1 MTNQRYGIFEI
12 AKDDT
17 PVGGPFLVG
26 PLDECL
32 ACISM
37 AALNENLLATNEQLS
52 AREQILNEREQ
63 TFNEQSTQLAHRL
76 ADSGTR
82 IVDAFEKARA
92 QSAKRAEAARKA
104 AAQRQ
109 VQRYMDELP
118 DPDAPSDP
126 DEPEG
131 QFYSTDPAERQAAM
145 RDEEL
150 EGAVPPPVD
159 PTGASIGAV
168 LKDAGLEE
176 EVTTTERTP
185 DPADFGHVPDPKQ
198 VNPPVAAS
206 FW

>member
-1 MTNQRYGIFEI
+1 MTDKRYGIFEI
-12 AKDDT
+12 AKDDA

-37 AALNENLLATNEQLS
+37 SGFNEKLVETNEQLS
-52 AREQILNEREQ
+52 ARELALNEREQ
-63 TFNEQSTQLAHRL
+63 TFNEQSTQLAHKL

-82 IVDAFEKARA
+82 IVYAFEKARA
-92 QSAKRAEAARKA
+92 QSEKRAEAARKA

-118 DPDAPSDP
+118 DPDAPEE
-126 DEPEG
+126 EP
-131 QFYSTDPAERQAAM
+131 YSTDPAERAASL
-145 RDEEL
+145 RDEDA
-150 EGAVPPPVD
+150 EGAIPPPAD
-159 PTGASIGAV
+159 PSGAV

-185 DPADFGHVPDPKQ
+185 DPADLGIVPDPKQ
-198 VNPPVAAS
+198 VKPPVAAS